1 MSITIR
7 IKPGNPRPKLY
18 INDSI
23 NGILLRF
30 ANEKY

>member
-23 NGILLRF
+23 NGILPME
-30 ANEKY
+30 NIES